1 MYCNGGN
8 MDKLR
13 WAKFHG
19 MVNFWH
25 MQWDKLKASPGGLIR
40 LALYMCVAALFVL
53 TLSNGFGLL
62 DHKALSTAIAVL
74 SLYLLG
80 RLGKLPAYATVRF
93 DSLTGLRNRVGFV
106 QALDHAIADR
116 ARHFKNGTAVVILID
131 VVHFGRVNSTIG
143 YVLGDKLL
151 KLIATRL
158 HALLGP
164 RDCLARINGD
174 EFAFVLTS
182 TAAGY
187 LAICESVVD
196 VFSQPFSLKQGV
208 ETSLSCVMGI
218 AICPMHGTDS
228 ETLLRN
234 AGTALNM
241 AKKSRIS
248 HVVYDN
254 ALSQSYIE
262 SLSISSALKSALD
275 NDEFIL
281 HYQPKLDLRTGKI
294 SGVEVLIRLSH
305 PTRGLVY
312 PGEFIALAEQSNM
325 IARLTSWT
333 ISEGIKKLAEI
344 RSLGYDITLSI
355 NISPY
360 ALVASDVLTAMTK
373 EIVYRSIP
381 YRSLIVEITETSI
394 EQSPEEMSR
403 ISACLEMLGINISI
417 DDFGTGQSSLLYIKH
432 MPIKELKID
441 KTFVMNMLSNPADE
455 SIVRSTIEL
464 AHSLGCEAVAEGVES
479 TDVLDKL
486 SELGCDTVQGY
497 LVSRPLPEADF
508 LEFLEERNG
517 NKKTAG

>member
-1 MYCNGGN
+1 MFNGGA
-8 MDKLR
+8 MDKFRGLTFR
-13 WAKFHG
+13 IL
-19 MVNFWH
+19 VNTLH
-25 MQWDKLKASPGGLIR
+25 MHWDQLKASPGWLIR
-40 LALYMCVAALFVL
+40 MALYVCVAALFVL
-53 TLSNGFGLL
+53 PVYSGMGLL

-74 SLYLLG
+74 SIYLLG
-80 RLGKLPAYATVRF
+80 RLGKLPAYATVRY

-116 ARHFKNGTAVVILID
+116 ARHIKNGTAVVVLID
-131 VVHFGRVNSTIG
+131 IVHFGRVNSTIG
-143 YVLGDKLL
+143 YALGDKLL

-187 LAICESVVD
+187 LAICESVVEC
-196 VFSQPFSLKQGV
+196 FSQPFALKQGV
-208 ETSLSCVMGI
+208 ETSLGCVMGI

-275 NDEFIL
+275 NDDFIL
-281 HYQPKLDLRTGKI
+281 HYQPKIDLKSGLV
-294 SGVEVLIRLSH
+294 SGVEVLIRLIH

-333 ISEGIKKLAEI
+333 ISEGLKKLAEL
-344 RSLGYDITLSI
+344 RGMGYDITLSI

-360 ALVASDVLTAMTK
+360 ALVASDVLTALTREM
-373 EIVYRSIP
+373 VYHSIP

-441 KTFVMNMLSNPADE
+441 KTFVANMLTNPADE

-479 TDVLDKL
+479 TEVLDRL
-486 SELGCDTVQGY
+486 AELGCDTVQGF
-497 LVSRPLPEADF
+497 LVARPLPEADF
-508 LEFLEERNG
+508 LEFLEGRNG
-517 NKKTAG
+517 NKKTA